1 MSNEVNYSHEDWMKR
16 QVESA
21 AEKVES
27 GRARFITNS
36 EVKQVMRAKRAIAA
50 SVREPLLGVLCGGG
64 KDADA

>member
-1 MSNEVNYSHEDWMKR
+1 MNNKVNDSHEDWMKR
-16 QVESA
+16 KVESE

-50 SVREPLLGVLCGGG
+50 SVREPLFDVLCGWA
-64 KDADA
+64 KEDA